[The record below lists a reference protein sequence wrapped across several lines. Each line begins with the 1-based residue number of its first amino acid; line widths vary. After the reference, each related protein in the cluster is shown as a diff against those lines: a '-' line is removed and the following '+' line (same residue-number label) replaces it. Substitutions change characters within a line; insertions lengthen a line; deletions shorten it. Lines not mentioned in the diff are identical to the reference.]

1 MRFTTDNKFII
12 KWVLVDKYVEKR
24 VFKMF
29 FSEHSV
35 DCSIMGLLQYEF
47 MSPLI

>member
-1 MRFTTDNKFII
+1 MGASGQIRRKT
-12 KWVLVDKYVEKR
+12 R
-24 VFKMF
+24 VQDV

-35 DCSIMGLLQYEF
+35 HCSIMGLLQYEF